1 MGQNHHVTPAQPLLL
16 LASVSEAEDCE
27 GLGHRRISQ
36 VADPQDSP
44 CRHHRPILR
53 SGITILS
60 PPSHLLSSPGRITT
74 LCIPHSCLFLCAGLA
89 LCTRGPQERTQT
101 SVCQDHPAS
110 LLVTM
115 LFFFLSFF
123 FFFLNQLP
131 FWERKE
137 KPDLSEI
144 PSCRCMYKIH
154 QL

>member
-1 MGQNHHVTPAQPLLL
+1 MGQNHPVIPAQPLQL
-16 LASVSEAEDCE
+16 LASVSKAEDCE

-44 CRHHRPILR
+44 CRHHRPIPG

-60 PPSHLLSSPGRITT
+60 PSSHLISSPGRITT
-74 LCIPHSCLFLCAGLA
+74 LRIPHSCLFLCEGLA
-89 LCTRGPQERTQT
+89 LCTRGPQVRTQT

-123 FFFLNQLP
+123 FFFFDQLP
-131 FWERKE
+131 FWEREE

-144 PSCRCMYKIH
+144 PSCHCMYKIH